1 MSRGK
6 ALVLAVVTALAVIG
20 WWFVESVLSEEAEES
35 GLEPRHAEPVEPV
48 ESAKAPAPAEPTAS
62 SKPAVPDG
70 ATKAELYEIA
80 TELGVEGRSKMNKAE
95 LAEAIEKA
103 S

>member
-1 MSRGK
+1 M
-6 ALVLAVVTALAVIG
+6 AVVTALAVIG
-20 WWFVESVLSEEAEES
+20 WRFVESVLSEEAEES
-35 GLEPRHAEPVEPV
+35 GLEPRHTEPV

>member
-6 ALVLAVVTALAVIG
+6 ALVLAVVTALAVVG
-20 WWFVESVLSEEAEES
+20 WRFVESVLTEEAEEP
-35 GLEPRHAEPVEPV
+35 GLEPRRSAPVEP
-48 ESAKAPAPAEPTAS
+48 AKTSPPARPAADS
-62 SKPAVPDG
+62 GPAVPDG

-80 TELGVEGRSKMNKAE
+80 TKLGVKGRSKMSKAE
-95 LAEAIEKA
+95 LAKAIEKA